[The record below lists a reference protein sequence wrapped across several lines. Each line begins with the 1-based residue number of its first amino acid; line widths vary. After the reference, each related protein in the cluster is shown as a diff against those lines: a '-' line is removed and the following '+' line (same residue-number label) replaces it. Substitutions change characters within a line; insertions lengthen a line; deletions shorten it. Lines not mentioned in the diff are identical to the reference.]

1 MATTKSKI
9 TLTSKDLAELQKM
22 TRKEKAELDNLK
34 NLIARQDD
42 LIAQLQD
49 DVNDQKNTCEV
60 LRDECGQL
68 EDKIESYREIIKT
81 IMEITE

>member
-1 MATTKSKI
+1 MNKI
-9 TLTSKDLAELQKM
+9 PDFPIKKKPGRPKKDLQVS
-22 TRKEKAELDNLK
+22 ELDRLK

-49 DVNDQKNTCEV
+49 DLKDAKAEYEV
-60 LRDECGQL
+60 LDQDIGEL

-81 IMEITE
+81 LMEITE

>member
-1 MATTKSKI
+1 MNKVPDFPIKKKPGRPK
-9 TLTSKDLAELQKM
+9 KDLQVS
-22 TRKEKAELDNLK
+22 ELDRLK

-49 DVNDQKNTCEV
+49 DLKDAKAEYEV
-60 LRDECGQL
+60 LDQDIGEL

>member
-1 MATTKSKI
+1 MNKI
-9 TLTSKDLAELQKM
+9 PDFPIKKKPGRLKKNPQVS
-22 TRKEKAELDNLK
+22 ELDRLK

-49 DVNDQKNTCEV
+49 DLKDAKAEYEV
-60 LRDECGQL
+60 LDQDIGEL

-81 IMEITE
+81 LMEITE

>member
-1 MATTKSKI
+1 MNKI
-9 TLTSKDLAELQKM
+9 PDFPIKKKPGRPKKDLQVS
-22 TRKEKAELDNLK
+22 ELDRLK

-49 DVNDQKNTCEV
+49 DLKDVKAEYELLDQDV
-60 LRDECGQL
+60 GML

>member
-81 IMEITE
+81 LMEITE

>member
-1 MATTKSKI
+1 MNKI
-9 TLTSKDLAELQKM
+9 PDFPIKKKPGRPKKNPQVS
-22 TRKEKAELDNLK
+22 ELDRLK

-49 DVNDQKNTCEV
+49 DLKDVKAEYELLDQDV
-60 LRDECGQL
+60 GML

>member
-1 MATTKSKI
+1 MMNKI
-9 TLTSKDLAELQKM
+9 PDFPIKKKPGRPKKNPQVS
-22 TRKEKAELDNLK
+22 ELDRLK

-49 DVNDQKNTCEV
+49 DLKDAKAEYEV
-60 LRDECGQL
+60 LDQDIGEL

-81 IMEITE
+81 LMEITE